1 MQKRVNE
8 KLKEIT
14 VNKNDASQRID
25 KFISKTFKTMP
36 QSLVYKY
43 LRTKRIKVNGKK
55 AKENQILEENDVIS
69 LYIPE
74 EFFGEKRQVNLEHI
88 KSDIKVCFED
98 ENVMIVHK
106 PKGVLCHSEDESDVD
121 TMIDRVKAYL
131 FSKGEYKPES
141 ENSFAPALC
150 NRIDRNTEGLVIA
163 AKNAESLRIMNE
175 IIRDRDVKKT
185 YLAAVHGLFD
195 VKSGVYKS
203 FLEKNAA
210 ENKVYTRSRA
220 TENTVTA
227 VLSYKVIAENKRQ
240 SLSLLEI
247 ELETGRTHQIRVQM
261 AEKNHPLLGDG
272 KYAVNKEDRKSGFSS
287 QALCSY
293 SVKFEFT
300 KDRGILNYL
309 NGVTAKT
316 AKPDFVKIFY

>member
-1 MQKRVNE
+1 M
-8 KLKEIT
+8 KEII
-14 VNKNDASQRID
+14 VNKNDSSQRID
-25 KFISKTFKTMP
+25 KFIAKTFRTMP

-55 AKENQILEENDVIS
+55 AKENQILEENDVIT

-74 EFFGEKRQVNLEHI
+74 EFFGAKREANLEHI
-88 KSDIKVCFED
+88 RSDIKVCYED
-98 ENVMIVHK
+98 ENIMIVHK
-106 PKGVLCHSEDESDVD
+106 PKGVLCHSEDESDTD

-131 FSKGEYKPES
+131 YSKGEYTPES

-175 IIRDRDVKKT
+175 IIKERDVEKT
-185 YLAAVHGLFD
+185 YLAAVHGLF
-195 VKSGVYKS
+195 VEKSGRYKS

-210 ENKVYTRSRA
+210 ENKVYTRSHA
-220 TENTVTA
+220 TKDTVSA
-227 VLSYKVIAENKRQ
+227 VLSYKVIAENKPKA
-240 SLSLLEI
+240 LSLLEI
-247 ELETGRTHQIRVQM
+247 ILETGRTHQIRVQM
-261 AEKNHPLLGDG
+261 SENGHPLLGDG

-293 SVKFEFT
+293 SVKFKFT

-316 AKPDFVKIFY
+316 AKPDFVKLFY

>member
-1 MQKRVNE
+1 MQSGE
-8 KLKEIT
+8 YELKEIT

-36 QSLVYKY
+36 QSLVYKF

-55 AKENQILEENDVIS
+55 AKENQILNENDVIT

-74 EFFGEKRQVNLEHI
+74 EFFGEKRAPSLEHI

-106 PKGVLCHSEDESDVD
+106 PKGVLCHSEDAGDTD

-131 FSKGEYKPES
+131 YSKGEYSPEN
-141 ENSFAPALC
+141 ENSFAPSLC

-175 IIRDRDVKKT
+175 IIRDRDVEKT

-195 VKSGVYKS
+195 KKAGVYKS

-210 ENKVYTRSRA
+210 ENKVYTRSHA

-227 VLSYKVIAENKRQ
+227 ILSYKVVAENRQ
-240 SLSLLEI
+240 KSLSLLEI

-261 AEKNHPLLGDG
+261 AENGHPLLGDG

-293 SVKFEFT
+293 SVKFKFT

-316 AKPDFVKIFY
+316 AKPDFVKLFY

>member
-1 MQKRVNE
+1 M
-8 KLKEIT
+8 KEII
-14 VNKNDASQRID
+14 VNKNDSSQRID
-25 KFISKTFKTMP
+25 KFIAKTFRTMP

-55 AKENQILEENDVIS
+55 AKENQILEENDVIT

-74 EFFGEKRQVNLEHI
+74 EFFGVKREANLEHI
-88 KSDIKVCFED
+88 RSDIKVCYED
-98 ENVMIVHK
+98 ENIMIVHK
-106 PKGVLCHSEDESDVD
+106 PKGVLCHSEDESDTD

-131 FSKGEYKPES
+131 YSKGEYTPES

-175 IIRDRDVKKT
+175 IIKERDVEKT
-185 YLAAVHGLFD
+185 YLAAVHGLFGE
-195 VKSGVYKS
+195 KSGRYKS

-210 ENKVYTRSRA
+210 ENKVYTRSHA
-220 TENTVTA
+220 TKDTVSA
-227 VLSYKVIAENKRQ
+227 VLSYKVIAENKPKA
-240 SLSLLEI
+240 LSLLEI
-247 ELETGRTHQIRVQM
+247 ILETGRTHQIRVQM
-261 AEKNHPLLGDG
+261 SEKGHPLLGDG

-293 SVKFEFT
+293 SVKFKFT

-316 AKPDFVKIFY
+316 AKPDFVKLFY